1 MDYIIVVTAE
11 PEVQK
16 SRVMARPGM
25 TVEKFES
32 ILSKQMPDE
41 KKRELADFVIHTD
54 RGEGFT
60 ASKAQLA
67 EVLEKI
73 IAAEPDRLEQWKG
86 RSCSSR
92 LTNSELPFDV
102 VSFDLD
108 ETLVPTMPPVMAAY
122 NAKYAFM
129 ETNMPLSLPITRSS
143 LRDQMLKYSTSLCF

>member
-11 PEVQK
+11 PEVQR
-16 SRVMARPGM
+16 SRVLARPGM
-25 TVEKFES
+25 TAKKFES
-32 ILSKQMPDE
+32 ILSKQMPDA

-73 IAAEPDRLEQWKG
+73 VAAEPDRFERWKG
-86 RSCSSR
+86 RTFSR
-92 LTNSELPFDV
+92 KTAQSELPFDV
-102 VSFDLD
+102 VAFDLD

-122 NAKYAFM
+122 DAKYAFM
-129 ETNMPLSLPITRSS
+129 ETNMPLSLPITRST
-143 LRDQMLKYSTSLCF
+143 LRAQMLKYIL

>member
-11 PEVQK
+11 PEVQR
-16 SRVMARPGM
+16 SRVLARPGM
-25 TVEKFES
+25 TAEKFES
-32 ILSKQMPDE
+32 ILSKQLPDA

-73 IAAEPDRLEQWKG
+73 VAAEPDRFERWK
-86 RSCSSR
+86 RRTFSR
-92 LTNSELPFDV
+92 KTAQSELPFDV
-102 VSFDLD
+102 VAFDLD

-122 NAKYAFM
+122 DAKYAFM
-129 ETNMPLSLPITRSS
+129 ETNMPLSLPITRST
-143 LRDQMLKYSTSLCF
+143 LRAQMLKYIL